1 MSPFIKKHGAVKVV
15 VALIIALLAI
25 TIIALPISAEEITE
39 PLAGENLPSVGTED
53 SGEVNTPPATENEPV
68 EEPDGTEGEA
78 IEADIFTR
86 VFEFVE
92 TNIDEILT
100 AISAAV
106 MGAYA
111 LYQKAKNGTLISGIG
126 RVLKSQ
132 GGVENASKI
141 VSEAVAKLDARQEQ
155 LNRYYEEYGKNESER
170 NKVTAA
176 LLVEVMALIETNH
189 IAYINNSNI
198 PQSMK
203 NLMTSKYARCLSVIN
218 DDAELKATY
227 DEMRGILGIT
237 EGATNEETTA

>member
-15 VALIIALLAI
+15 VAFIIALL
-25 TIIALPISAEEITE
+25 TIAVIALPISAEEITE
-39 PLAGENLPSVGTED
+39 PLAGENLPSAEGEGN
-53 SGEVNTPPATENEPV
+53 GEVNTPPATENEPV

-100 AISAAV
+100 AISVAV
-106 MGAYA
+106 MAAYT

-155 LNRYYEEYGKNESER
+155 LNRYYEEYSKNESER

-237 EGATNEETTA
+237 EGAPNEETNT

>member
-1 MSPFIKKHGAVKVV
+1 
-15 VALIIALLAI
+15 
-25 TIIALPISAEEITE
+25 
-39 PLAGENLPSVGTED
+39 
-53 SGEVNTPPATENEPV
+53 V
-68 EEPDGTEGEA
+68 EEPDGTEDEA

-92 TNIDEILT
+92 ANIDEILT
-100 AISAAV
+100 AISVAV
-106 MGAYA
+106 MAAYT

-141 VSEAVAKLDARQEQ
+141 VAEAVAKLDARQEQ

-237 EGATNEETTA
+237 EGAPNEETNT

>member
-15 VALIIALLAI
+15 VAFIIALLAI
-25 TIIALPISAEEITE
+25 AIIALPISAEEISE
-39 PLAGENLPSVGTED
+39 PLTGENLPSAEGEG

-68 EEPDGTEGEA
+68 EEPDGTEDEA

-92 TNIDEILT
+92 KNIDEILT
-100 AISAAV
+100 AISVAV
-106 MGAYA
+106 MAAYT

-237 EGATNEETTA
+237 EGAPNEETNT

>member
-15 VALIIALLAI
+15 VAFIIALLAI
-25 TIIALPISAEEITE
+25 AIIALPISAEEISE
-39 PLAGENLPSVGTED
+39 PLTGENLPSAEGEG

-68 EEPDGTEGEA
+68 EEPDGTEDEA

-92 TNIDEILT
+92 KNIDEILT
-100 AISAAV
+100 AISVAV
-106 MGAYA
+106 MAAYT

-155 LNRYYEEYGKNESER
+155 LNRYYEEYSKNESER

-237 EGATNEETTA
+237 EGAPNEETNT